1 VEAAQVAVMAA
12 QASAAAAAAE
22 LAELAEVA
30 RVAEAV
36 VLFCLCRQRD
46 WSITSPEVTP
56 MPT

>member
-12 QASAAAAAAE
+12 QASAAAAELAE
-22 LAELAEVA
+22 LAELAA
-30 RVAEAV
+30 LAEAV
-36 VLFCLCRQRD
+36 ALFCLCRQRD